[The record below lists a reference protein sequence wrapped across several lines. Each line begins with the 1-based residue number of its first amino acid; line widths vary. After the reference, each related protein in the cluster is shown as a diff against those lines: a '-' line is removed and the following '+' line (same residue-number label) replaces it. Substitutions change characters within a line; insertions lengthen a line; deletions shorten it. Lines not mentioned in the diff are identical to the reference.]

1 MKLFAKV
8 STDKLRLMA
17 EELGGIYAEVYEDT
31 RVAQFARTLSVM
43 MRCELARRAQADDE
57 AASA

>member
-17 EELGGIYAEVYEDT
+17 EELGGIYAETYEDT

-43 MRCELARRAQADDE
+43 MRCELAKRAQANDE